1 MESLLI
7 LWIGWVKVDYI
18 AILPPFVYARGRNFI
33 RFSFFLFK
41 DLYNFKKVDVVSET
55 SICARRTIYLCFFV
69 FLSFSFF

>member
-33 RFSFFLFK
+33 RFSFFYLKIFII
-41 DLYNFKKVDVVSET
+41 LKKLMS
-55 SICARRTIYLCFFV
+55 
-69 FLSFSFF
+69 